1 MIWEI
6 LKILN
11 YKMKIYSRDNFFLV
25 EIIY

>member
-25 EIIY
+25 EVIY